1 MRNALPAPTAAGGGG
16 GGGACG
22 WACGWGGAAA
32 GAAAGTGGTLG
43 AAAAGGAAGGA
54 KGTWKAAA
62 AAAGGGGA
70 GAGGAGCGSG
80 LTAAAKTCGA
90 CCWSWLSPTRP
101 PPPGAPAGAGGAW
114 WCCWPPACC
123 GCCGCCCCWTAAAA
137 AAAAAASVG
146 SIRPFQARVGEG
158 KDHLLRVASTQGTR
172 EDTWGSSRGRESP
185 LAPGIGL
192 CGCSWAEIGLS
203 PALGPLRSRQRSF
216 SPFAAVALASLSSL
230 PARDQRDVEVK
241 SRKRRGTWR
250 GIGGKREC
258 QRGKKRGQLRDT
270 KGGDLSLA
278 TPPHGR
284 THALQPSQATLVQ
297 AGQAG
302 MLLLQTEPNK
312 GSRRGDPEGHAR
324 RHRRMAKGTGEGQG
338 GSMDRMNPLS
348 GRQVAQDG
356 PDEPGRETSLAGS
369 GVNDWPPKGKRGRRG
384 KWRGKW
390 AEWGRDI
397 LPRYSRG
404 FPGAIG
410 AGLGRPGWLGTG

>member
-185 LAPGIGL
+185 LAPGRGL
-192 CGCSWAEIGLS
+192 CGCSCGRDWTFSHPGSPSTSSEVLFPFCGSGPGFTFLASCKRPKRCGSEIAEEKGNLEGHRGKERVPKGEETRPAEGHQRRRSLS
-203 PALGPLRSRQRSF
+203 CDTTTRPHARTPAKPSHPSAGWPGGDAAAADRAEQRIPQGGPGGARPEAPEDGQGHWGRPRGFNGPNEPPLR
-216 SPFAAVALASLSSL
+216 ASSG
-230 PARDQRDVEVK
+230 PGWTRRARTRDV
-241 SRKRRGTWR
+241 
-250 GIGGKREC
+250 
-258 QRGKKRGQLRDT
+258 
-270 KGGDLSLA
+270 
-278 TPPHGR
+278 
-284 THALQPSQATLVQ
+284 
-297 AGQAG
+297 
-302 MLLLQTEPNK
+302 
-312 GSRRGDPEGHAR
+312 
-324 RHRRMAKGTGEGQG
+324 
-338 GSMDRMNPLS
+338 
-348 GRQVAQDG
+348 
-356 PDEPGRETSLAGS
+356 
-369 GVNDWPPKGKRGRRG
+369 
-384 KWRGKW
+384 
-390 AEWGRDI
+390 
-397 LPRYSRG
+397 
-404 FPGAIG
+404 
-410 AGLGRPGWLGTG
+410 LGRLRSQ

>member
-172 EDTWGSSRGRESP
+172 KDTWGSSRGRESP

-203 PALGPLRSRQRSF
+203 PALGPLRRRQRSF

-230 PARDQRDVEVK
+230 PARDQPRDVEVK

-250 GIGGKREC
+250 GIRGKREC

-270 KGGDLSLA
+270 KGDLSLA
-278 TPPHGR
+278 TPPQGTPH
-284 THALQPSQATLVQ
+284 TLQPAKPPQCRLA
-297 AGQAG
+297 
-302 MLLLQTEPNK
+302 
-312 GSRRGDPEGHAR
+312 RRGCCCCRTKDPAGGTR
-324 RHRRMAKGTGEGQG
+324 RGTPGGTG
-338 GSMDRMNPLS
+338 
-348 GRQVAQDG
+348 
-356 PDEPGRETSLAGS
+356 
-369 GVNDWPPKGKRGRRG
+369 
-384 KWRGKW
+384 
-390 AEWGRDI
+390 
-397 LPRYSRG
+397 
-404 FPGAIG
+404 
-410 AGLGRPGWLGTG
+410 GWLRTLGKVMGVQWTE

>member
-1 MRNALPAPTAAGGGG
+1 MGTRPRADCDPDMAAAGGGGGCGAPLGGGGAGLRNALPAPTAAGGGG

-158 KDHLLRVASTQGTR
+158 KDHLLRMASTQGTR

-185 LAPGIGL
+185 LAPGRGL
-192 CGCSWAEIGLS
+192 CGCSCGRDWTFSRPGS
-203 PALGPLRSRQRSF
+203 PSTSSEVLFPFCGSGPGF
-216 SPFAAVALASLSSL
+216 TFLASCKR
-230 PARDQRDVEVK
+230 PKGEVK
-241 SRKRRGTWR
+241 SRKRRGNLE
-250 GIGGKREC
+250 GH
-258 QRGKKRGQLRDT
+258 RGKERVPKGEETRPAEGHQRRRSLSCDT
-270 KGGDLSLA
+270 TTRHA
-278 TPPHGR
+278 AHTP
-284 THALQPSQATLVQ
+284 ASQATPVQ

-324 RHRRMAKGTGEGQG
+324 RHRRMTKGTGEGQG
-338 GSMDRMNPLS
+338 GPMDRMNPFS
-348 GRQVAQDG
+348 G
-356 PDEPGRETSLAGS
+356 P
-369 GVNDWPPKGKRGRRG
+369 
-384 KWRGKW
+384 
-390 AEWGRDI
+390 
-397 LPRYSRG
+397 
-404 FPGAIG
+404 
-410 AGLGRPGWLGTG
+410 